1 MTPRG
6 PYDIA
11 LLRSVLNAT
20 RLRTLTTDAPAPSRH
35 AGGDDAL
42 SAESRHLIAAWNGW
56 RGDKPVPH
64 RCDMDLVSIARLM
77 PQLLLLEI
85 FDSERAVFRL
95 VGNDIEQLAGLRLM
109 GRDYLQFVPADQRA
123 DRGRLLLQAIQHP
136 FGLAVFYALRL
147 PDNSRR
153 MMQFCLLPLLPN
165 EADAPPQLLGVASN
179 LPANRYGDRYNL
191 QVTGMRMHLLDLGHG
206 LPSA

>member
-11 LLRSVLNAT
+11 LLRGVLKAAQS
-20 RLRTLTTDAPAPSRH
+20 RTLTTDAPAPSRH
-35 AGGDDAL
+35 AGDDDAL
-42 SAESRHLIAAWNGW
+42 SAESQQLIAAWNGW

-64 RCDMDLVSIARLM
+64 RRDMDLVSIARLM
-77 PQLLLLEI
+77 PQLILLEI
-85 FDSERAVFRL
+85 FSSERAVFRL

-123 DRGRLLLQAIQHP
+123 DRSRLLQQAVAHP
-136 FGLAVFYALRL
+136 FGLAAFYALRL
-147 PDNSRR
+147 PDDSRR
-153 MMQFCLLPLLPN
+153 MMQICILPLLAN
-165 EADAPPQLLGVASN
+165 EAGAPPQLLGVASN
-179 LPANRYGDRYNL
+179 LPSSRYGENRNL
-191 QVTGMRMHLLDLGHG
+191 QVTALRMHLLDLGAG

>member
-20 RLRTLTTDAPAPSRH
+20 RLRTLTADAPAPSRH
-35 AGGDDAL
+35 AGDDDAL
-42 SAESRHLIAAWNGW
+42 SAESQHLIAAWNSW

-64 RCDMDLVSIARLM
+64 RRDMDLVSIARLM

-109 GRDYLQFVPADQRA
+109 GRDYLQLVPADRRA
-123 DRGRLLLQAIQHP
+123 DRSRLLLQAIRHP

-147 PDNSRR
+147 PDDSRR
-153 MMQFCLLPLLPN
+153 MMQFCLLPLLAN

-179 LPANRYGDRYNL
+179 LPANRYGDRHNL